1 MKAHECLQVAKI
13 SDTMLMY
20 TMAEKLDLPK
30 SSVANMLKYYR
41 DKKAEMNNDMIQIT
55 V

>member
-1 MKAHECLQVAKI
+1 MFTACEI

-30 SSVANMLKYYR
+30 SSVANMLKFYR
-41 DKKAEMNNDMIQIT
+41 DKKAEMNNDMVQIT